1 MGQIMQRLLDGVQ
14 VELQAQER
22 DLCAHLNTL
31 ASKKVTAVKE
41 SRQQEYGSSSTLHS
55 SSSAVHGSSST
66 LQSPGAGQGQSA
78 DKSGS
83 STGQKRKRKS
93 DTGKTVQVS
102 VDFSEQCVAVFNLL
116 HVSKASNVQLV

>member
-22 DLCAHLNTL
+22 DLCAHLNTH

-55 SSSAVHGSSST
+55 SSSTLHGSGST

-83 STGQKRKRKS
+83 RTGQKRKRKS
-93 DTGKTVQVS
+93 DAGKAVQVS
-102 VDFSEQCVAVFNLL
+102 VDLAKHCVAVFNVLQ
-116 HVSKASNVQLV
+116 VSKA